1 MKYFL
6 INIFGLDD
14 FFDLKINRIKLS
26 YFVISLII
34 ILLISFFSLF
44 YAFYM
49 MTQSIFLS
57 AILSFFFTAFILNI
71 YRLIFSISN
80 GGTLV
85 LKEYSTF
92 IKEFF
97 MKSFIIIILSIFISK
112 TIEVALFESP
122 ISFHLNAYKKSLL
135 NNYDKLQR
143 VSYDQQI
150 IDLEYEF
157 EEKLAFDKIIGV
169 DNSKGLEKNLNQ
181 EISSIEILAEKK
193 LKTVKRKILDSNFFI
208 TKIKILSY
216 KLPSSWIFTFFILLL
231 FLSPIYIFMT
241 DPVFKSYNSKI
252 EKLNFKI
259 IQSDYEFFKS
269 KYSQL
274 LFDKLS
280 KKIELEEYFEDPPF
294 NKTKKTLEF
303 KILKKGSLL
312 TWLQN
317 YD

>member
-1 MKYFL
+1 MKDFL

-14 FFDLKINRIKLS
+14 FFDLKINRITLS
-26 YFVISLII
+26 YFVISLIA

-57 AILSFFFTAFILNI
+57 AILSFFLTAFILNI

-85 LKEYSTF
+85 LKEYSSF

-97 MKSFIIIILSIFISK
+97 IKSFIIMILSIFISK

-122 ISFHLNAYKKSLL
+122 ISSHLNEYKKSLL

-169 DNSKGLEKNLNQ
+169 DNSSELEKKLKQ
-181 EISSIEILAEKK
+181 EISSIEILAENK
-193 LKTVKRKILDSNFFI
+193 LKTVKQKILDSNFFI

-216 KLPSSWIFTFFILLL
+216 RLPLSWIFTFLILLL
-231 FLSPIYIFMT
+231 FLFPIYIFMT

-259 IQSDYEFFKS
+259 IQSDYKLFKS

-274 LFDKLS
+274 LFEKLNE
-280 KKIELEEYFEDPPF
+280 KIEFEEYFEDPPF
-294 NKTKKTLEF
+294 NKTKKTSEF